1 MSALFR
7 NQVIAGHSIG
17 ASPYLGALLI
27 FITWSLVA
35 INAYHMANF
44 LSSKLTTIETGFIV
58 VWALYVAGAGIA
70 ALEIPLGKSLVTTY
84 RLHGLTFAVIIQAM
98 LAVVIASMAV
108 FAGVNSQLADA
119 DRRDTQ
125 SQAYSVSASSFANMK
140 QSAEIR
146 RDAMLRRAEAIQ
158 DANSRE
164 IAKLE
169 ANAAYQ
175 DKLVSIAQQEST
187 NTLKKPV
194 TMFKSESDEQ
204 YVTIMLFSI
213 VCSFGALFCSGF
225 SAIYVSPLVSMPAF
239 SLKAKANHDW
249 QSDGSDFKSAQHQ
262 LSPLANKFTGFLQR
276 EKVPA
281 MVANTA
287 FPERSTSGSNKV
299 SSESL
304 NNRPRPLDTQLR
316 RGLNNSSESSERSLN
331 EPKKSDKVDYSESHY
346 AAIKRDVIAG
356 SIKPVQKAVKTALVK
371 LKVRFVD
378 DAARQKKAV
387 EILERLKAES
397 VIIDNPKFGQS
408 GKMVA
413 MYLRNDSYQE
423 QGAGK
428 YSQLSE
434 PVTCIC
440 PECKQVEVVAETTP
454 KGKVRSSCGAVYVAA
469 DNLEPNKSGWKVK
482 PVAGAGVAIGEDGI
496 NPIAGI
502 GALVSK

>member
-7 NQVIAGHSIG
+7 NQVIAGHTIG
-17 ASPYLGALLI
+17 ASPYLGALLV

-44 LSSKLTTIETGFIV
+44 LSSKLTTLETGFIV
-58 VWALYVAGAGIA
+58 VWALYIAGAGIA

-84 RLHGLTFAVIIQAM
+84 RLHGLTFAVIIQAL

-125 SQAYSVSASSFANMK
+125 SQAYSVSAESFANMK

-146 RDAMLRRAEAIQ
+146 RDSMLRRAEAIQ
-158 DANSRE
+158 DVNSRE

-175 DKLVSIAQQEST
+175 DKLVSIARQEAS

-194 TMFKSESDEQ
+194 TMFKSESDEH

-249 QSDGSDFKSAQHQ
+249 QSDGSDFKSAKHE
-262 LSPLANKFTGFLQR
+262 LSPLANKFSGFLGR

-281 MVANTA
+281 RIQNTH
-287 FPERSTSGSNKV
+287 PSELENGNLTSG
-299 SSESL
+299 
-304 NNRPRPLDTQLR
+304 NNRAPEKRPHGLDST
-316 RGLNNSSESSERSLN
+316 RGGNNYTSERSLKN
-331 EPKKSDKVDYSESHY
+331 DSEQGEKVEYSASHY
-346 AAIKRDVIAG
+346 EAIKRAILSGD
-356 SIKPVQKAVKTALVK
+356 IKPVQKAVKTRLVALQ
-371 LKVRFVD
+371 VRFVD
-378 DAARQKKAV
+378 DAARQQKAV
-387 EILERLKAES
+387 EILAKLKSEG
-397 VIIDNPKFGQS
+397 VIIDNPKQ
-408 GKMVA
+408 GKTNKILAQYVVNPDYSETKQGTNDVEA
-413 MYLRNDSYQE
+413 TCSECGEVGLIEREVLQKSKGRLR
-423 QGAGK
+423 G
-428 YSQLSE
+428 
-434 PVTCIC
+434 
-440 PECKQVEVVAETTP
+440 
-454 KGKVRSSCGAVYVAA
+454 SCGHVYQVPES
-469 DNLEPNKSGWKVK
+469 DWRVK
-482 PVAGAGVAIGEDGI
+482 Q
-496 NPIAGI
+496 
-502 GALVSK
+502 